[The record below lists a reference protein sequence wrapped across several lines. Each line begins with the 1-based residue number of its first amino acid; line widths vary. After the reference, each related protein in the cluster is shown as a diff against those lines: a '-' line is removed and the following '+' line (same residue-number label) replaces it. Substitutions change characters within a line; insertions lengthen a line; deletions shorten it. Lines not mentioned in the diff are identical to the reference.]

1 MDRETFA
8 SRVSAMETRLYRM
21 ASAYLHGE
29 HDRLDAISDAI
40 LKAWQKQYTLKNE
53 AYFETWLTRIL
64 IRECIDAQ
72 RKQKRMIPTEQIPD
86 RMDESTG
93 GDAGYQLRWALNEL
107 PEKFRLP
114 LLLHYMENYGV
125 DEIARI
131 LSISRGAVCSRLARG
146 REKLKILLKEE
157 IE

>member
-1 MDRETFA
+1 MDKETFA

-72 RKQKRMIPTEQIPD
+72 RKQKRMIPVEQMPNRI
-86 RMDESTG
+86 DESTG
-93 GDAGYQLRWALNEL
+93 GESGYLLRCALQEI

-131 LSISRGAVCSRLARG
+131 LSLSRGAVCSRLSRG
-146 REKLKILLKEE
+146 RERLKSILKEE
-157 IE
+157 IQ